1 MGTRAAFQWISLLA
15 SASLTFTGCSQSAA
29 PPAPA
34 AQSSSSKPESQKYDV
49 KVTSG
54 ASRITRTEKTRAEA
68 TDPLSSTLPAASRQN
83 APPVPGGANPL
94 PTTAFALDDAP
105 VGELTMPQVALTQ
118 AHQKNC
124 KVQVGDQFPDLKLAD
139 LQGRKQPFGSL
150 LGKKLTVV
158 AFWNG
163 RQPTAREEL
172 ADLGPR
178 IAARFSA
185 SGVAVVGINSG
196 DDPQL
201 ARELASQAG
210 AQFANLSDSNGAGLA
225 QVGTGKIPRT
235 YLLDSTGKI
244 VWMDLEYSRTTRRDL
259 NQAIRFL
266 LAN

>member
-1 MGTRAAFQWISLLA
+1 MGMRAAFQWISLLA
-15 SASLTFTGCSQSAA
+15 GVSLTFFGCTQNAA

-34 AQSSSSKPESQKYDV
+34 AQSSSSKLEAKDYDV
-49 KVTSG
+49 KVASG
-54 ASRITRTEKTRAEA
+54 TSRITQPEETRAGA
-68 TDPLSSTLPAASRQN
+68 TGPLNSTVPAASRQN
-83 APPVPGGANPL
+83 TPTVPADANPL
-94 PTTAFALDDAP
+94 PTSVLALDDAP
-105 VGELTMPQVALTQ
+105 VGELTMPRVALTQ
-118 AHQKNC
+118 AHQQSC
-124 KVQVGDQFPDLKLAD
+124 KVRVGDPFPDLQLAD
-139 LQGRKQPFGSL
+139 LQGRKQTFGSL

-201 ARELASQAG
+201 ARELASQAS
-210 AQFANLSDSNGAGLA
+210 AQFANLSDPDSSGLA

-259 NQAIRFL
+259 NQAIRFM